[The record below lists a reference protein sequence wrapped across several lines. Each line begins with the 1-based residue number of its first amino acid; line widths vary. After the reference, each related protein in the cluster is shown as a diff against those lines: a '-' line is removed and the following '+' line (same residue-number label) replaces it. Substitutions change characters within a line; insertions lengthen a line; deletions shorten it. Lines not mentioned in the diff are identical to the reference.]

1 MDNLVSVCNI
11 QLFQKALFGL
21 GISVTQQF
29 WLGFFPKEKR
39 TVYSLVLTQVK
50 GIIVHE
56 LSLQISLVLMRCLCT
71 HIKVKHSL
79 FNIEKEIR
87 CNKLLRSRA
96 AKEKILFLLMCRDHH
111 LSV

>member
-1 MDNLVSVCNI
+1 MVDNLVSVCNI
-11 QLFQKALFGL
+11 QFFQKALFGL

-29 WLGFFPKEKR
+29 GLGFFPKEKR
-39 TVYSLVLTQVK
+39 TMLTQVK
-50 GIIVHE
+50 RIIVHE
-56 LSLQISLVLMRCLCT
+56 LTLQISLVLMRCLCT

-79 FNIEKEIR
+79 FNTEKEIR

-96 AKEKILFLLMCRDHH
+96 AEEKILFLLMCRDHP